1 MSLNFR
7 CTECSMEMS
16 YFHNLRRHYKIA
28 HGEKKRFPCKECDES
43 FDKKHQFVKHQE
55 VAHSIMSTIYNCE
68 KCTKNFQNH
77 SKFKRLQTIH
87 QKTYPC
93 PVADCLEVFSKW
105 TLLRTHKATEH
116 ITRKY

>member
-16 YFHNLRRHYKIA
+16 YLHNLRRHYKIA

-77 SKFKRLQTIH
+77 NKFKSL
-87 QKTYPC
+87 
-93 PVADCLEVFSKW
+93 FGSW
-105 TLLRTHKATEH
+105 LLGGVQ
-116 ITRKY
+116 